1 MAIEIPKD
9 RSITGEEARQAF
21 VFGLEKVLKQKVD
34 PHHLAAALNLSAV
47 TAERT
52 GKEYP
57 PIQIHVPPRE
67 IGVGQPTIAQI
78 VARKIAALHPAGT
91 PHGDEFIK
99 SNQDL
104 L

>member
-1 MAIEIPKD
+1 MASNTDPAKAL
-9 RSITGEEARQAF
+9 GYAF
-21 VFGLEKVLKQKVD
+21 SHVAELD